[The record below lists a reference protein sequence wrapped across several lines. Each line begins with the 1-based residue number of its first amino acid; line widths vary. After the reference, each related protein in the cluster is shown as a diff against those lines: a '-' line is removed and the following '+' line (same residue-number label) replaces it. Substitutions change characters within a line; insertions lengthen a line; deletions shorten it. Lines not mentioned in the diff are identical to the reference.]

1 MQTVAELDRPVTT
14 LLQRAGEGDRDSWE
28 QLMLRFGRLVRAVV
42 RRHRLQEADSHD
54 AEQRTWLRLI
64 EYHRAVRDP
73 EHLGAWLSTTAR
85 RECLSILRAGPT
97 SVGPHDLDNVADPV
111 GDIEGDLVAAAVA
124 AQLWA
129 AVDALPP
136 RRRRLL
142 RALFR
147 DDPESYVEISY
158 AIDIPVGSI
167 GPTRARALAQLR
179 EILDEAGQLGSLAD
193 A

>member
-1 MQTVAELDRPVTT
+1 MPNVADLDRPVTA
-14 LLQRAGEGDRDSWE
+14 LLQCAGQGDRDAWE
-28 QLMLRFGRLVRAVV
+28 QLMVRFGRLVRAVV
-42 RRHRLQEADSHD
+42 RRYRLQEADARD

-85 RECLSILRAGPT
+85 RECLHILRPGP
-97 SVGPHDLDNVADPV
+97 VGADLRDLDSVADPD
-111 GDIEGDLVAAAVA
+111 GDFERGLVAAAVA
-124 AQLWA
+124 VQLWA

-142 RALFR
+142 HALFR
-147 DDPESYVEISY
+147 DDPRPYAEIAC

-179 EILDEAGQLGSLAD
+179 EILEEAGQLRSLTD